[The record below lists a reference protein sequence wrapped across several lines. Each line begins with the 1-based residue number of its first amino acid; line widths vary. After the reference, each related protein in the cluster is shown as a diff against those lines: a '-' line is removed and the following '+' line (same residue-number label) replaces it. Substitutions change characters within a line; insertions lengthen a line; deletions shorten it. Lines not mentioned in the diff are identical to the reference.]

1 MWYILWKALVTVLV
15 IYALI
20 TILGKII
27 IAIFAPAPYTNRDA
41 FVVIKVKNQEENIE
55 GVIRGVIWHNLKIS
69 KGGYVPNI
77 LIVDANSNDR
87 TKEIAD
93 KLCEQYSFIFYTTEE
108 QFEKMKS
115 GL

>member
-1 MWYILWKALVTVLV
+1 MWYILWKALVTVIV

-20 TILGKII
+20 TIFGKIA
-27 IAIFAPAPYTNRDA
+27 IAIFSPSPYTNRDA

-55 GVIRGVIWHNLKIS
+55 GVIRGIIWHNLKIS

-77 LIVDANSNDR
+77 LIVDSNSSDR

-115 GL
+115 GF